1 MIKKEIFAMK
11 KVIAILFAMVLVC
24 LSATLGAAS
33 NRHGDRVRPAHHHH
47 GKVHKVLAVA
57 APIGVGAA
65 FGPAGSIGYQGFK
78 HRRWIKRHL
87 TRHHRNRARSRH
99 YRAESSV

>member
-1 MIKKEIFAMK
+1 MIKK
-11 KVIAILFAMVLVC
+11 KVFTILLAMVLIC

-33 NRHGDRVRPAHHHH
+33 TRYGHRLRHAHHHN

-65 FGPAGSIGYQGFK
+65 FGPAGSVGYQGFK

-87 TRHHRNRARSRH
+87 TRHHRNRARSRN
-99 YRAESSV
+99 YRA

>member
-1 MIKKEIFAMK
+1 MIKKKAFTILLAMT
-11 KVIAILFAMVLVC
+11 LVC
-24 LSATLGAAS
+24 LSATLVTAS
-33 NRHGDRVRPAHHHH
+33 NSHRHRARYAHHHHH

-57 APIGVGAA
+57 APIGIGAA

-87 TRHHRNRARSRH
+87 TRHHEIERSRSRH
-99 YRAESSV
+99 YRAQS